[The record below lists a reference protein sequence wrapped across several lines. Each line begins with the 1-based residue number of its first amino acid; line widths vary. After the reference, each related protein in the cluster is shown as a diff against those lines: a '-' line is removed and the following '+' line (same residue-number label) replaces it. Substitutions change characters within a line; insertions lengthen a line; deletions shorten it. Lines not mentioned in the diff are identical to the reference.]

1 MEVYN
6 VILIDLSTKVEL
18 TVQVKVDKG
27 ETSENIAICAKISD
41 REFSSANYNYLPAYQ
56 EFRDKLLAAGYGI
69 KCNASRL
76 NVIQSGMMGATDKI
90 YLVEMGKQVQTKDL
104 VHIWDYAEIDIFPD
118 TRQQNAFLEQWIVKH

>member
-1 MEVYN
+1 M
-6 VILIDLSTKVEL
+6 
-18 TVQVKVDKG
+18 
-27 ETSENIAICAKISD
+27 
-41 REFSSANYNYLPAYQ
+41 
-56 EFRDKLLAAGYGI
+56 LAAGYGI
-69 KCNASRL
+69 KCNGSRL